1 MYYMKTIF
9 QAYNPRIKA
18 WVKYKIQPDKT
29 SRIVQVKKVLPTIP
43 FKNVPT
49 KGK

>member
-1 MYYMKTIF
+1 MRTLF

-29 SRIVQVKKVLPTIP
+29 SRIVEVKKWLANSQI
-43 FKNVPT
+43 
-49 KGK
+49 